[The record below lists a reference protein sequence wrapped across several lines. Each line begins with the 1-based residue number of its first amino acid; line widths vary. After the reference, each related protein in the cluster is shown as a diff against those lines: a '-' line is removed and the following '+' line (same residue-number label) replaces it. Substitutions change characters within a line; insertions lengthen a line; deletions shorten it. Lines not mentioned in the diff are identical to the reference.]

1 MNITPD
7 QIVFWQYGFVTLNLT
22 LLTTWLV
29 IALLTLGSWLIT
41 RNLSDRLFVA
51 RWQSGAE
58 TLLLFVRRQIG
69 EVGLASPD
77 RYLAPLVSLF
87 LFIALSALLTII
99 PGYEPPTASL
109 STTSAFA
116 LLVFLA
122 VPACGI
128 YERGWTAYLKHY
140 LEPTA
145 IMLPF
150 HIITELSRTLALAVR
165 LFGNMLSDTMILAIV
180 LLIAPLFFPIIVQL
194 LGLLTGFVQ
203 AYIFTILAL
212 VYIAAAASGK
222 EG

>member
-29 IALLTLGSWLIT
+29 IALLALGSWLIT
-41 RNLSDRLFVA
+41 RNLSDRLCVA

-58 TLLLFVRRQIG
+58 TLLLFVRRQIC
-69 EVGLASPD
+69 EVGLSSPD

-128 YERGWTAYLKHY
+128 HERGWTAYLKHY

>member
-7 QIVFWQYGFVTLNLT
+7 QVIFWQYGFVTLNMT

-41 RNLSDRLFVA
+41 RNLSNHLHVA
-51 RWQSGAE
+51 RWQSGME
-58 TLLLFVRRQIG
+58 TLLLFVRRQIC
-69 EVGLASPD
+69 EVGLTAPD

-87 LFIALSALLTII
+87 LFIALSSLLTII

-122 VPACGI
+122 VPVCGI
-128 YERGWTAYLKHY
+128 YERGISAYLKHY
-140 LEPTA
+140 LEPTP

-150 HIITELSRTLALAVR
+150 HFLTELSRTLALAVR